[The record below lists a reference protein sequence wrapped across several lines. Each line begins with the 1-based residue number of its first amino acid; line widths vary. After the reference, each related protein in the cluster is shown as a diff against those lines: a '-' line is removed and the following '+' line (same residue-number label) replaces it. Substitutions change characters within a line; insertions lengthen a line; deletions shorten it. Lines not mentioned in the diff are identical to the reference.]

1 MLAVQVADDKA
12 RSLRWSPMP
21 RPTPAAGEVLLE
33 VAATAVNRADLLQRI
48 GRYPVPPGITDVMGL
63 EAAGRIVELGPEV
76 QGWTVGQEV
85 GCLLAGGG
93 YAQYAVCPAGQL
105 LSRPSRLSLVELAA
119 LPEALFTAYLN
130 LYLLGRLSA
139 GEHALVHAG
148 ASGVGSIALQLC
160 RALGNPVHAT
170 ASGGKLHRLSE
181 LGALTAIDREQD
193 DFVARV
199 REVTEGRGV
208 DVILDPVGGAYLGRN
223 IDALANGGRLVVIGL
238 LGGASAELP
247 LGKLLT
253 RRLQVL
259 GSVLRARPVSEKTA
273 IRDGLLAAA
282 WPAVE
287 RGEILPVIEEVR
299 PITEVDEAHTLLR
312 DNRTVGKVILTV
324 PH

>member
-12 RSLRWSPMP
+12 RSLSWSPLP
-21 RPTPAAGEVLLE
+21 RPTPAAGEVLLQ

-76 QGWTVGQEV
+76 EGWTVGQEV

-105 LSRPSRLSLVELAA
+105 LPRPSRLSLVELAA

-130 LYLLGRLSA
+130 LYLLGGLTA
-139 GEHALVHAG
+139 GEHALVHAA

-160 RALGNPVHAT
+160 RALGNPVHGT
-170 ASGGKLHRLSE
+170 ASGGKLHRLGE

-259 GSVLRARPVSEKTA
+259 GSVLRARPVAEKTR
-273 IRDGLLAAA
+273 IRDGLMAAA

-299 PITEVDEAHTLLR
+299 PITEVAEAHALLR

-324 PH
+324 PQ